1 MTCRELYALGLSNE
15 VNRSVGGKMDQ
26 MVKVVGAGPAGLM
39 AAEVL
44 ATAGAR
50 VVIHDH
56 MPAPARKFLLAGR
69 GGLNLTHSEPLE
81 SFLDRYGEA
90 RPMLEPALRA
100 FPPDALIAWANGL
113 GVETFIGSSGRVF
126 PKQMKAS
133 PLLRAWL
140 RRLDGLG
147 VKLVT
152 RSRWEGFD
160 GTPTILAL
168 GGASWP
174 HLGSDAKW
182 VPVLQAA
189 GITVNPFKPANSRF
203 LVNWS
208 KVFRERFAGTP
219 VKNVALTYAGKRVR
233 GELMISHEGIEG
245 GAIYAL
251 SKGLREKPGQPLVID
266 FRPDLTL
273 EALAQRLTR
282 PRGKDS
288 QSNYLRKVAGLSPVA
303 INLLRETGTAADAQG
318 IKAMPLLLERPAG
331 IARAISS
338 AGGVALSEV
347 DDHFQLKKQPGTYAV
362 GEMLDWEAPTG
373 GYLLQA
379 CFSTGVMAAR
389 HLASELRLG

>member
-1 MTCRELYALGLSNE
+1 MAIE
-15 VNRSVGGKMDQ
+15 VKII
-26 MVKVVGAGPAGLM
+26 GAGPSGLM

-44 ATAGAR
+44 ATGGAS
-50 VVIHDH
+50 VTIHDH
-56 MPAPARKFLLAGR
+56 MAAPARKFLLAGR

-81 SFLDRYGEA
+81 SFLERYGEA
-90 RPMLEPALRA
+90 RAKLEPAIRA

-113 GVETFIGSSGRVF
+113 GIETFVGSSGRIF

-140 RRLDGLG
+140 KRLDGLG

-152 RSRWEGFD
+152 RSRWQGFD

-174 HLGSDAKW
+174 HLGSDAQW
-182 VPVLQAA
+182 LPVLRDA

-203 LVNWS
+203 LVSWT
-208 KVFRERFAGTP
+208 KVFRDKFAGTP
-219 VKNVALTYAGKRVR
+219 VKNVALSYAGHRVR
-233 GELMISHEGIEG
+233 GEIMISQEGIEG

-251 SKGLREKPGQPLVID
+251 SKGMREKPGHPLDID
-266 FRPDLTL
+266 LRPDLTV
-273 EALAQRLTR
+273 EALAARLTR

-288 QSNYLRKVAGLSPVA
+288 LSNYLRKIGGLSPVA
-303 INLLRETGTAADAQG
+303 ISLLRETGTPPTAEG
-318 IKAMPLLLERPAG
+318 IKKVPVQILRPAG
-331 IARAISS
+331 LARAISS

-347 DDHFQLKKQPGTYAV
+347 DENFQLSKIPGVYVV

-379 CFSTGVMAAR
+379 SFSTTVAAAKDCLKR
-389 HLASELRLG
+389 LA

>member
-1 MTCRELYALGLSNE
+1 MAE
-15 VNRSVGGKMDQ
+15 
-26 MVKVVGAGPAGLM
+26 VKVIGAGPAGLM

-44 ATAGAR
+44 AEAGHAVTIR
-50 VVIHDH
+50 DH

-69 GGLNLTHSEPLE
+69 GGLNLTHSEDLE
-81 SFLDRYGEA
+81 PFLERYGEA
-90 RPMLEPALRA
+90 RPLLEPAIRA

-113 GVETFIGSSGRVF
+113 GIETFIGSSGRVF
-126 PKQMKAS
+126 PKAMKAS

-140 RRLDGLG
+140 RRLEGLC

-189 GITVNPFKPANSRF
+189 GIEVNAFKPANSRF
-203 LVNWS
+203 LVHWS
-208 KVFRERFAGTP
+208 KIFRDRFAGTP

-233 GELMISHEGIEG
+233 GELMISQEGIEG

-251 SKGLREKPGQPLVID
+251 SKGLREHPGQPVVID
-266 FRPDLTL
+266 FRPDLTV

-288 QSNYLRKVAGLSPVA
+288 QSNYLRKIAGLSPVA
-303 INLLRETGTAADAQG
+303 INLLRETGTALDAAG
-318 IKAMPLLLERPAG
+318 IKAMPLKLERPAG
-331 IARAISS
+331 LTRAISS
-338 AGGVALSEV
+338 AGGVALDEV
-347 DDHFQLKKQPGTYAV
+347 DAFFQLKKMPGCYAV

-379 CFSTGVMAAR
+379 SFSTAVMAAR
-389 HLASELRLG
+389 HLASQLKTG

>member
-1 MTCRELYALGLSNE
+1 MTLNKN
-15 VNRSVGGKMDQ
+15 VSVI
-26 MVKVVGAGPAGLM
+26 GAGPSGLM
-39 AAEVL
+39 AAEIL
-44 ATAGAR
+44 AQGGAS
-50 VVIHDH
+50 VTIHDH

-81 SFLDRYGEA
+81 AFLERYGEA
-90 RPMLEPALRA
+90 KPLLEPAIRA
-100 FPPDALIAWANGL
+100 FPPEALIAWANGL
-113 GVETFIGSSGRVF
+113 GIETFVGSSGRVF

-140 RRLDGLG
+140 KRLEGLG

-189 GITVNPFKPANSRF
+189 GIAVNPFKPANSRF

-208 KVFRERFAGTP
+208 KIFRDKFSGTP
-219 VKNVALTYAGKRVR
+219 VKNVALTYAGHRVR
-233 GELMISHEGIEG
+233 GELMIAQEGIEG
-245 GAIYAL
+245 GAIYAV
-251 SKGLREKPGQPLVID
+251 SKGLREQPGHPLMID
-266 FRPDLTL
+266 FRPDLTT

-288 QSNYLRKVAGLSPVA
+288 QSNFLRKIAGLSPVA
-303 INLLRETGTAADAQG
+303 INLLRETGTAADAAG
-318 IKAMPLLLERPAG
+318 IKAMPLRILRPAG

-338 AGGVALSEV
+338 AGGIALSEV
-347 DDHFQLKKQPGTYAV
+347 DANFQLKKIPGCYAV

-379 CFSTGVMAAR
+379 CFSTAVAAAR
-389 HLASELRLG
+389 DLSTRLG